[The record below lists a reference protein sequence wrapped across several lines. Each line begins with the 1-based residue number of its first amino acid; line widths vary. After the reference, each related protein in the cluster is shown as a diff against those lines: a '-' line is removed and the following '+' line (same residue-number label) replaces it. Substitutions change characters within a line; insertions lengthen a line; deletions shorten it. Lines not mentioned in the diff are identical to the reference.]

1 LSKFK
6 NKRKIIIK
14 TFKKLLNLTRF
25 KSLSASNTSDVFSKM
40 LKIQLIA
47 TLAVA
52 VVMFLFFGLH
62 AAISTVLGGVSVL
75 VGAYLASLVARRAE
89 GLADASAI
97 LVNLL
102 KAEAIKIIV
111 IIAILMIV
119 FVFYKQ
125 LVPFALI
132 AGLAAAA
139 IFSGAALSHQVKRV
153 I

>member
-1 LSKFK
+1 M
-6 NKRKIIIK
+6 
-14 TFKKLLNLTRF
+14 
-25 KSLSASNTSDVFSKM
+25 SASNTSDVFSKM